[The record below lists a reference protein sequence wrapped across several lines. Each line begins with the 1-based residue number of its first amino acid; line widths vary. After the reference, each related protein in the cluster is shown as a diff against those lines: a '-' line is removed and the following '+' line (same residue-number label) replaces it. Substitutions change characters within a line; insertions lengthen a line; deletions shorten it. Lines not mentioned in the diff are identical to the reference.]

1 MLHTCKMKLC
11 YAALVTALLLAAS
24 RADSSEEQRK
34 KAAEN
39 SAKILTDLYVTLRNI
54 VFPKSPLTSDVT
66 YNRFVLLSPGKI
78 LNYWDYY
85 PGPDY
90 EEGLLRR
97 NNSAPEALIPPA
109 VMDKWFD
116 ISDVMVGADPFTGG
130 ITAKSMARAYE
141 TILSQID
148 VLGLERKTSDAQ
160 AKYTMAKDYLVTP
173 VQDPD
178 NMTMKTT
185 RLSLYDRYQNEYAE
199 KKLDME
205 EKISDARRTRGAVE
219 YELWFQRNYPSLNSR
234 VEGAYMKWITFGEKD
249 LVELY
254 KAYLDTGSSGAEVED
269 ARMAL
274 RASGVSSLDRTHTVY
289 PVSFE
294 PGNWYKY
301 LLPK

>member
-1 MLHTCKMKLC
+1 MKLL
-11 YAALVTALLLAAS
+11 AAFVVALLLINA
-24 RADSSEEQRK
+24 RADSSGEQRK
-34 KAAEN
+34 KAADN

-54 VFPKSPLTSDVT
+54 VFPKSPLTGDVT
-66 YNRFVLLSPGKI
+66 YNRFVLLSPGKV

-85 PGPDY
+85 PGGDY
-90 EEGLLRR
+90 EESLLRK
-97 NNSAPEALIPPA
+97 NNSAPETLVPPA
-109 VMDKWFD
+109 VMEKWFD
-116 ISDVMVGADPFTGG
+116 ISDVMAGADPFTGG
-130 ITAKSMARAYE
+130 VTAKSMARAYE
-141 TILSQID
+141 TILSQMD
-148 VLGLERKTSDAQ
+148 VLGLAKKTSEAQ
-160 AKYTMAKDYLVTP
+160 ARYNMARGYLTTP
-173 VQDPD
+173 IQDPD
-178 NMTMKTT
+178 TMTMNTT
-185 RLSLYDRYQNEYAE
+185 RLSLYDRYQDEYAQ

-205 EKISDARRTRGAVE
+205 EKISEARRTRGAVE
-219 YELWFQRNYPSLNSR
+219 YELWFQRSYPSLNSK

-274 RASGVSSLDRTHTVY
+274 RASGVRSLDRTRTVY

>member
-1 MLHTCKMKLC
+1 MEFRV
-11 YAALVTALLLAAS
+11 AFVVALLLVGV
-24 RADSSEEQRK
+24 RCDSSDEQRK
-34 KAAEN
+34 KAVDN
-39 SAKILTDLYVTLRNI
+39 SAKILMDMYVTLRNI
-54 VFPKSPLTSDVT
+54 VFPKSPLSNGVA
-66 YNRFVLLSPGKI
+66 YNRFVLMSPGKV
-78 LNYWDYY
+78 LNYWDYF

-90 EEGLLRR
+90 EESLLRT

-130 ITAKSMARAYE
+130 VTSKSMARAYQ
-141 TILSQID
+141 TILSQIE
-148 VLGLERKTSDAQ
+148 LSGLEKKTSEAQ
-160 AKYTMAKDYLVTP
+160 ARYNMAKDYLTTP
-173 VQDPD
+173 VRDPD
-178 NMTMKTT
+178 SMTMNTT
-185 RLSLYDRYQNEYAE
+185 RMSLYDRFQDEYAQ

-205 EKISDARRTRGAVE
+205 EKISEARRTRGAVD
-219 YELWFQRNYPSLNSR
+219 YELWFQRNYPSLNSK
-234 VEGAYMKWITFGEKD
+234 VESAYMKWLTFGEKVI
-249 LVELY
+249 VELY
-254 KAYLDTGSSGAEVED
+254 KAYLDSGSSGAEVED